1 MFRLPAE
8 GTEHALSE
16 AGGYPP
22 RVDLVNV
29 VGPEGLLNSNDFNSL
44 APFGIENWFY
54 GNQWLSKSL
63 VPLFPAVSGPSF
75 PLVLRPGRRA

>member
-1 MFRLPAE
+1 M
-8 GTEHALSE
+8 
-16 AGGYPP
+16 
-22 RVDLVNV
+22 

-44 APFGIENWFY
+44 VQFGTENRFY

-63 VPLFPAVSGPSF
+63 VPLFPADSGPSF